1 MKRILTTAAMIAMF
15 AAPAFAGDAKMDT
28 KAKTDY
34 AAAATKTHDPEA
46 VHPPTNR
53 VGETLPEMI
62 KPTKDAQLPTGRIGK
77 SVPTMTPPDKKEKM
91 SGKLGDKQPE
101 KH

>member
-15 AAPAFAGDAKMDT
+15 VAPAFAGDAKIDT
-28 KAKTDY
+28 KAKTED
-34 AAAATKTHDPEA
+34 AAAATKTHDPET

-53 VGETLPEMI
+53 VGETLPEMTQ
-62 KPTKDAQLPTGRIGK
+62 PTKDAQLPTGRIGK
-77 SVPTMTPPDKKEKM
+77 SVPTMTAPDEKEKM

>member
-1 MKRILTTAAMIAMF
+1 
-15 AAPAFAGDAKMDT
+15 
-28 KAKTDY
+28 
-34 AAAATKTHDPEA
+34 
-46 VHPPTNR
+46 
-53 VGETLPEMI
+53 LPEMI